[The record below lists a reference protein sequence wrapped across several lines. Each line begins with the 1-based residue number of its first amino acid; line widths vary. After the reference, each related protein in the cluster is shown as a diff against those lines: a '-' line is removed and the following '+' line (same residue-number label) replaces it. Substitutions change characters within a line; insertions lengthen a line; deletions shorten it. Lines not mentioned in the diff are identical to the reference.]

1 MTGKCLVSR
10 EDLMGNMNQYKAEI
24 INIGDELLE
33 GHTLNSNATW
43 MSNELRKIGVRVT
56 KHLVIADEK
65 QAIVNALDQVEP
77 KTDLVF
83 ITGGLGPTEDDRT
96 KAVLTSYFNG
106 ELVFSEEAYQ
116 DIVDLFQK
124 RGRVPSMRN
133 RNQAMIPNNASRIC
147 NTVGTASGMIF
158 LKNNSRYYVMPGVPN
173 EMQQMMTL
181 SIIPEIARE
190 TQVTIRELQI
200 NAFGLAESDIADSI
214 EKIIP
219 NIEHEISIG
228 YYPSIKGITLR
239 LHGSDLEKLHRIKTK
254 IISLLGNAVYS
265 EDGETLQKIVVE
277 MCKKRALTISTA
289 ESCTGGLISNMI
301 TDIPSSS
308 EVFKEGFVV
317 YSNDAKITRLGVDA
331 AIIAEF
337 GAVSPQT
344 VEAMAKGVLQKTKAD
359 IAVAV
364 SGIAGPGGA
373 TPEKPIGLVYI
384 AVAYNDQMY
393 IQDIHFNRGR
403 EMNKAYAAHAALNGV
418 RLAMINDETNLGE

>member
-1 MTGKCLVSR
+1 MENK
-10 EDLMGNMNQYKAEI
+10 NQYKAEI
-24 INIGDELLE
+24 INIGDELLA
-33 GHTLNSNATW
+33 GYTLNSNATW
-43 MSNELRKIGVRVT
+43 MSRELRKIGVITT

-65 QAIVNALDQVEP
+65 QAIINALDQVDT

-83 ITGGLGPTEDDRT
+83 ITGGLGPTDDDRT
-96 KAVLTSYFNG
+96 KAILTSYFNG

-116 DIVDLFQK
+116 DIVALFKK
-124 RGRVPSMRN
+124 RGRVPSTRN
-133 RNQAMIPNNASRIC
+133 RDQAMIPNNASRIC

-158 LKNNSRYYVMPGVPN
+158 LKNNSRYVVMPGVPN
-173 EMQQMMTL
+173 EMQHMMTL

-190 TQVTIRELQI
+190 TQVTIGEVQI

-214 EKIIP
+214 EKVIP
-219 NIEHEISIG
+219 NIEKEVTIG

-239 LHGSDLEKLHRIKTK
+239 LSGEDHIKLHKIKTK
-254 IISLLGNAVYS
+254 IISLLGNALYS
-265 EDGETLQKIVVE
+265 EDGESLQEIVVE
-277 MCKKRALTISTA
+277 MCKNRVLTLATA

-301 TDIPSSS
+301 TDIPGSS
-308 EVFKEGFVV
+308 EIFKEGFIV
-317 YSNDAKITRLGVDA
+317 YSNEAKITRLGVDA

-344 VEAMAKGVLQKTKAD
+344 VEAMAKGLLQKTKAD

-373 TPEKPIGLVYI
+373 TPEKPVGLVYI
-384 AVAYNDQMY
+384 AVAYKDQIY
-393 IQDIHFNRGR
+393 IQDLHFNRGR

-418 RLAMINDETNLGE
+418 RLAIINDETNVGD